1 MFRVGAPLSP
11 RVHDSL
17 DDAVAA
23 VVTALAA

>member
-1 MFRVGAPLSP
+1 MGAPLSP
-11 RVHDSL
+11 RLHEGL